1 MPARSSTSGATQDWL
16 KKVAAPRWTVLFFV
30 LTAAAAL
37 AIAQGGMTAT
47 PLMLIPF
54 VLLVVNLVASI
65 VSNARF
71 RADLPLLVFHL
82 ALLAL
87 VALFGFARLTYLD
100 ARATL
105 SNGTGFEGVL
115 ERQERGPLHWGRIEA
130 LRFINDGLSA
140 RYSGRG
146 IYLGTYNRVRWQDEL
161 GRWQGAEIGDDRP
174 LILDGYRIYATVHRG
189 LAPLFRW
196 QPTGSGAE
204 EMGSVQLE
212 DHRTS
217 DLAPA
222 ASWQLP
228 GGPDLW
234 VQINFT
240 PLPAPQGTRQ
250 QDLGAAELEHTLVL
264 RSGEQRHTIRL
275 GDVVDFPQG
284 KLTYVQL
291 DSWMS
296 YRFVYDP
303 TVPWVIATLI
313 VGVASLIWF
322 YVRRVWGRPLPEDLE

>member
-1 MPARSSTSGATQDWL
+1 MSATILSSHTTQDWL
-16 KKVAAPRWTVLFFV
+16 KKAAAPRWTVAFFL

-37 AIAQGGMTAT
+37 AIAQGGMPAT
-47 PLMLIPF
+47 PLMLLPF
-54 VLLVVNLVASI
+54 GLLVVNLVASI
-65 VSNARF
+65 MSNARF

-87 VALFGFARLTYLD
+87 VALVGLARLTYLD

-105 SNGTGFEGVL
+105 TNGTVFEGAL
-115 ERQERGPLHWGRIEA
+115 ERQERGPLHWGRIES
-130 LRFINDGLSA
+130 LRFFNDGLSA
-140 RYSGRG
+140 RYSERG
-146 IYLGTYNRVRWQDEL
+146 IYQGTYNRVRWQDGS
-161 GRWQGAEIGDDRP
+161 GRWQRAEIGDDRP
-174 LILDGYRIYATVHRG
+174 LILEGYRIYATVFRG

-196 QPTGSGAE
+196 QPSVGAE
-204 EMGSVQLE
+204 EIGSVQLD
-212 DHRTS
+212 DHRNS
-217 DLAPA
+217 DLPPA

-240 PLPAPQGTRQ
+240 PLPAPQGTHQ
-250 QDLGAAELEHTLVL
+250 QDLGAAELKHTLVL
-264 RSGEQRHTIRL
+264 RSGERRHVMRI

-303 TVPWVIATLI
+303 TVPWIIATLV

-322 YVRRVWGRPLPEDLE
+322 YVRRVWGRPMPEDLV

>member
-1 MPARSSTSGATQDWL
+1 MPARLSAAGATQDWL
-16 KKVAAPRWTVLFFV
+16 KKAAAPRWTVAFFL

-47 PLMLIPF
+47 PLMLLPF

-105 SNGTGFEGVL
+105 SSGTGFEGVL

-130 LRFINDGLSA
+130 LRFANEGMSA
-140 RYSGRG
+140 HYSEKGSYR
-146 IYLGTYNRVRWQDEL
+146 GTYNRVRWQDA
-161 GRWQGAEIGDDRP
+161 GGAWQLSEIGDDRP
-174 LILDGYRIYATVHRG
+174 LVLDGYRIYATVYRG
-189 LAPLFRW
+189 LAPLFSW
-196 QPTGSGAE
+196 QPTGGAE
-204 EMGSVQLE
+204 EIGSVQLE
-212 DHRTS
+212 DHRNS
-217 DLAPA
+217 DLPPA
-222 ASWQLP
+222 AGWQLP
-228 GGPDLW
+228 GGPNLW
-234 VQINFT
+234 MQINFT
-240 PLPAPQGTRQ
+240 PLAAPRDTQQ
-250 QDLGAAELEHTLVL
+250 QDLGAGELQHTLVL
-264 RSGEQRHTIRL
+264 RNGAQRQSMRI

-284 KLTYVQL
+284 KLRYLQL

-303 TVPWVIATLI
+303 TVPWIIATLI

-322 YVRRVWGRPLPEDLE
+322 YVRRIWGRPLPEDLE